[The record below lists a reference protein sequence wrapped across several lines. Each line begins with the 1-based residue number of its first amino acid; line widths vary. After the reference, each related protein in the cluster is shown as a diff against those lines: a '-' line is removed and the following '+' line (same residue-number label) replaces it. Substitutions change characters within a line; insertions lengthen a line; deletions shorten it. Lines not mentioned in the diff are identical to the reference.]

1 MILSNLEIQMLNK
14 MSNFIYNDCS
24 SEIITVEEVRTAQ
37 ENVEQSLNN
46 KFELCS
52 ALDTLYYCFSVMLS
66 EVRQTKRSVMSA
78 LFSQNPKLAQEKSVL
93 KEKLD
98 ADSEYANLHKKED
111 ELWQFIEYVQNLKNN
126 IVYMYKEENPLE

>member
-14 MSNFIYNDCS
+14 MSNFIYNDCG
-24 SEIITVEEVRTAQ
+24 SEIITAEEVRTAQ
-37 ENVEQSLNN
+37 ENVEQSSSSKL
-46 KFELCS
+46 ELCS

-98 ADSEYANLHKKED
+98 ADLEYANLHKKED

>member
-1 MILSNLEIQMLNK
+1 MILSNLEIQMLDK
-14 MSNFIYNDCS
+14 MSNFIYNDCG
-24 SEIITVEEVRTAQ
+24 SEIITVEEVRIAQ

-66 EVRQTKRSVMSA
+66 EVRQTKRNVMSA